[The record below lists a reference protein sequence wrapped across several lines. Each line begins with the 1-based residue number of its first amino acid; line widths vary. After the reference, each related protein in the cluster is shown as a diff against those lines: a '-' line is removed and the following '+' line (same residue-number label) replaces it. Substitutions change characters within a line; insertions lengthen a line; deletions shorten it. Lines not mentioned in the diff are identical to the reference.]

1 MADTEDFPV
10 QEHELPGL
18 GKTVAQKL
26 TDELE
31 SWSRSAP
38 PSGPPRPLWVLA
50 GLHAAQDELMFRT
63 ALWARKARAA
73 GSSWSE
79 IGEALGMTKQA
90 AQQRF
95 GGKKE

>member
-1 MADTEDFPV
+1 MADSEDFPV
-10 QEHELPGL
+10 QEHELPDL
-18 GKTVAQKL
+18 GRTFGHKL
-26 TDELE
+26 ADELKE
-31 SWSRSAP
+31 FSIDPETQTSRP
-38 PSGPPRPLWVLA
+38 IWVLA
-50 GLHAAQDELMFRT
+50 GLLAAQQTINFEMEN
-63 ALWARKARAA
+63 WAKHARIR